1 MIGPVELQQVAVLFG
16 LRREQHRL
24 DRLGP
29 GQERTGVPPPRQV
42 LLPRIG
48 QTRRGVLA
56 HRLIEAEPGPL
67 PARVR
72 LQQRSGNQ
80 LTNQRA
86 DLTALDRLCPRHLPG
101 RGQVEPPGEYA
112 QPTEHNRGV
121 SRQQRMTP
129 GQACIQGVM
138 ASPACAP
145 GRPSRR
151 SQPLREFGKRGNPQP
166 DGHQFDRQGQPARLT
181 ADAARQRQLSRS
193 RLKRHPRHRGPGQE
207 QRHRLR
213 HHRRVDLAGNGH
225 RRHPPHAFGLDVK
238 RDTARHQKPQSP
250 RPAPPAGRKHDVPI
264 PARARSYR
272 SPATTGSPTSHRQ
285 QHQVPPPP
293 GPPGSPPPQPGRQP
307 PGPRY
312 DTAPSR
318 RSTPAPPG
326 PPIPRSRPP
335 QPPQRSSPPR
345 RRRPASPPHNVPAWP
360 RSPRAPQL
368 SRQTKT
374 ASAATAPPAG
384 PSRHHHHGRRAR
396 RRSPPP
402 ADPIAVTGGQPGHP
416 ETPPAAGS
424 ARTSPAD
431 HQEEDQRPR
440 IPAPNGRNADLYG
453 AERPSQRAR

>member
-1 MIGPVELQQVAVLFG
+1 MSS
-16 LRREQHRL
+16 
-24 DRLGP
+24 
-29 GQERTGVPPPRQV
+29 
-42 LLPRIG
+42 
-48 QTRRGVLA
+48 
-56 HRLIEAEPGPL
+56 
-67 PARVR
+67 PAR
-72 LQQRSGNQ
+72 G
-80 LTNQRA
+80 
-86 DLTALDRLCPRHLPG
+86 
-101 RGQVEPPGEYA
+101 
-112 QPTEHNRGV
+112 
-121 SRQQRMTP
+121 
-129 GQACIQGVM
+129 
-138 ASPACAP
+138 P

-151 SQPLREFGKRGNPQP
+151 SQPLREFRKRGNPQP
-166 DGHQFDRQGQPARLT
+166 DGHQFDRQRQPARLT

-193 RLKRHPRHRGPGQE
+193 RLSVTPAIAARAKNSVTASVTTGGSTSPGTAIGGTRHTHSGSMSSGI
-207 QRHRLR
+207 RLVTKS
-213 HHRRVDLAGNGH
+213 RRLAARPASWSQA
-225 RRHPPHAFGLDVK
+225 RRTDSSTCSQLSITSNDRQP
-238 RDTARHQKPQSP
+238 DTA
-250 RPAPPAGRKHDVPI
+250 PATA
-264 PARARSYR
+264 S
-272 SPATTGSPTSHRQ
+272 SPAAAW
-285 QHQVPPPP
+285 
-293 GPPGSPPPQPGRQP
+293 PPGSPPPQPGRQP

-326 PPIPRSRPP
+326 PPTPRSRPP

-345 RRRPASPPHNVPAWP
+345 RRRPASPPHNGPAWP

-396 RRSPPP
+396 RRPPPP